1 MARMTTS
8 SRDPASQPPNR
19 PWAAGLAAWSPG
31 VPFAEVPFD
40 PGERSRS
47 SQYDESAGWGGFAAG
62 GGSSS
67 GGCRAPAPPGV
78 VPRPAAGA
86 AWPGGSPA
94 GAAWPGG
101 PAGLAVPGAPSRL
114 DPSDMV

>member
-19 PWAAGLAAWSPG
+19 PWTAALAAWSPG
-31 VPFAEVPFD
+31 MPFAEVPFD

-67 GGCRAPAPPGV
+67 GGGAEPATPGV
-78 VPRPAAGA
+78 ATRSAAGA
-86 AWPGGSPA
+86 AWPGGSAA

-101 PAGLAVPGAPSRL
+101 PAGLAGHGAPS
-114 DPSDMV
+114 PPG